1 MTPAPGSGVCVLS
14 SGSGDDSHQVSLLLA
29 IASKTEI
36 FVVLSHRGDSGLL
49 LAVRQWPLTCPLP
62 PHDTW
67 VDRLPLQIPAE
78 HKGQGSVV
86 TLEDTEVASRWP
98 SGRLRRRQ
106 RAGRS
111 VGHRISQWGRP
122 RLLRHVNILLILPTS
137 FSPRGRF
144 CCFLRC
150 SGRCRSTWSPRA
162 SLCGHGRPWSGD
174 TKCDWMLGRVP

>member
-1 MTPAPGSGVCVLS
+1 MWSCP
-14 SGSGDDSHQVSLLLA
+14 
-29 IASKTEI
+29 TEATAA
-36 FVVLSHRGDSGLL
+36 FCWQCDSGRLPAL
-49 LAVRQWPLTCPLP
+49 CPH
-62 PHDTW
+62 HDTW

-86 TLEDTEVASRWP
+86 TFEDTEVASRWP

-122 RLLRHVNILLILPTS
+122 RLLRHVDILLILPTS

-162 SLCGHGRPWSGD
+162 SLCGHGRGQGTPNVTGCLAGYPNLSLRKLPD
-174 TKCDWMLGRVP
+174 SISNRQ